1 MSEVTSYM
9 GLRGPALSSV
19 IGATA
24 GLAFFLFGYDQ
35 GDLAG
40 LLTVP
45 SFRKQFPQ
53 ADTIGFP
60 ESAHVANLQG
70 LTVGIW
76 NLGCFVSA
84 ILTIF
89 LGDRIGRKKTMLM
102 GLTFLAIGEI
112 IQASSYSW
120 SQFLVG
126 RSIAGFGNGFNTA
139 TVPAWQAECTK
150 VHRRGTLLMVTA
162 GTFIAAGLSFSYW
175 MDFAF
180 AWLEPSSAAWRI
192 PIAIQLIFLLV
203 AALLLLVMPESPRWL
218 ILTGRE
224 NEALK
229 VLSALNDKPIDSH
242 DVRMEFLQIKDA
254 VIEMSKGTFGSAFS
268 MGDYRHVHRTCL
280 AVLLQVFQQMTGI
293 NLITQ
298 FLALMFVQLYG
309 YSGWVGR
316 LLGAV
321 VGTAFTMASVIPVV
335 GIDRFW
341 GRRSLM
347 MFSAGGMSICMA
359 ILSAMLWLQSSSGNI
374 VSTVFIFLYVS
385 FFACGFQGIA
395 WLLQVE
401 LVPLRIRGPANAMS
415 TAANWLVNY
424 AVIQIAPIAFHNIG
438 YRTYIIFAVFNF
450 VIVPIVYFFY
460 PETGFRSLEEI
471 DVIFYNASQQ
481 PKPWL
486 NVVKI
491 AADQPLWHNEKGS
504 SEEAFNYEDT
514 EWHKRHRQFSDEGK
528 TSSGGSADATTLRNP
543 DSAYGGG
550 SSFNQTKK
558 LTDEGSGSEDGMMQV
573 FPTPPPGQFDASGPW
588 PNAAPVS
595 RSEAAPGPYVPR
607 MSSSRDGKPPSRG
620 Y

>member
-1 MSEVTSYM
+1 M

-35 GDLAG
+35 GDLSG
-40 LLTVP
+40 LLTIP
-45 SFRKQFPQ
+45 SFRRQFPQ
-53 ADTIGFP
+53 ADTIGHP
-60 ESAHVANLQG
+60 DDVHVANLQG

-76 NLGCFVSA
+76 NLGCFFSA
-84 ILTIF
+84 ILTI
-89 LGDRIGRKKTMLM
+89 LIGDKIGRKKTMLM

-112 IQASSYSW
+112 IQASSFSW

-126 RSIAGFGNGFNTA
+126 RAIAGWGNGFNTA

-150 VHRRGTLLMVTA
+150 AHRRGTLLMVTA

-180 AWLEPSSAAWRI
+180 AWLEPSSAAWRV
-192 PIAIQLIFLLV
+192 PIAIQLIFLV
-203 AALLLLVMPESPRWL
+203 VSALLLLLMPESPRWL

-224 NEALK
+224 TEALQ
-229 VLSALNDKPIDSH
+229 VLSALNDRPSNSH
-242 DVRMEFLQIKDA
+242 EVRQEFLQIKDA
-254 VIEMSKGTFGSAFS
+254 VIEMSKGSFGSAFS

-293 NLITQ
+293 NLVTQ

-316 LLGAV
+316 LLAAT
-321 VGTAFTMASVIPVV
+321 VGTAFVLASAVPVV

-347 MFSAGGMSICMA
+347 MFGASGMCICMA
-359 ILSAMLWLQSSSGNI
+359 ILSAMLWLQSTAGNI

-385 FFACGFQGIA
+385 AFAIGWQGMA
-395 WLLQVE
+395 WLVQVE

-424 AVIQIAPIAFHNIG
+424 AVVQIAPVAFHNIG
-438 YRTYIIFAVFNF
+438 YRTYIIFAVFNLF
-450 VIVPIVYFFY
+450 IVPVVYYFY
-460 PETGFRSLEEI
+460 PETGFRSLEEV
-471 DVIFYNASQQ
+471 DVIFYYASQQ

-491 AADQPLWHNEKGS
+491 AADEPLWHNNGKAS
-504 SEEAFNYEDT
+504 SEESFNYENT
-514 EWHKRHRQFSDEGK
+514 AWHKRHVQFSDDPKSSEGD
-528 TSSGGSADATTLRNP
+528 TTTLRNV
-543 DSAYGGG
+543 DSAHGG
-550 SSFNQTKK
+550 SSFNPTKK
-558 LTDEGSGSEDGMMQV
+558 LTDESGSDDDGMLRQFPV
-573 FPTPPPGQFDASGPW
+573 PPTPPAHLDASGPW
-588 PNAAPVS
+588 PNAAPVP
-595 RSEAAPGPYVPR
+595 RADAAPGPYVPR
-607 MSSSRDGKPPSRG
+607 LTSSRDGRPPGRG

>member
-424 AVIQIAPIAFHNIG
+424 AVIHRLPHLHHL
-438 YRTYIIFAVFNF
+438 R
-450 VIVPIVYFFY
+450 
-460 PETGFRSLEEI
+460 GFQL
-471 DVIFYNASQQ
+471 
-481 PKPWL
+481 
-486 NVVKI
+486 
-491 AADQPLWHNEKGS
+491 
-504 SEEAFNYEDT
+504 
-514 EWHKRHRQFSDEGK
+514 RHRPHRLLLL
-528 TSSGGSADATTLRNP
+528 SGDRLPQSRRNRRHLLQRKP
-543 DSAYGGG
+543 AAQALAQRGQDRSR
-550 SSFNQTKK
+550 
-558 LTDEGSGSEDGMMQV
+558 
-573 FPTPPPGQFDASGPW
+573 PTPLAQREGQQRGSLQLRRHRMAQEAPAVQRRGQDELGRLGRRDYSAEPGQCLRRRQQFQPDQETD
-588 PNAAPVS
+588 
-595 RSEAAPGPYVPR
+595 R
-607 MSSSRDGKPPSRG
+607 
-620 Y
+620 